1 MTEQEFQLCRPF
13 DLEAATAGELVCWDD
28 GDKLKLVARYS
39 MYEEDT
45 PDAEY
50 VFVWVTGECT
60 GTAANYEQDDVRMAP
75 LTFIQGKP
83 IYKGEYL
90 KYTGFSFS
98 DRSTIIRVTGY
109 NPHVTDESG
118 LIGTIVQSVNNGLHK
133 IGDETWAPFDSWEL
147 VDFDET
153 PEPTAKFHA
162 WIDAGELR
170 HFLPSSDEDCRDVG
184 MVRFKEMD
192 IK

>member
-13 DLEAATAGELVCWDD
+13 DLEAATAGDLVCWND

-45 PDAEY
+45 PYAEY
-50 VFVWVTGECT
+50 VFMWVTGECE

-90 KYTGFSFS
+90 KYTGSMNAG
-98 DRSTIIRVTGY
+98 RSTIIRVTGY
-109 NPHVTDESG
+109 NPHVSDESG
-118 LIGTIVQSVNNGLHK
+118 LIGTIVQARDDWDNV
-133 IGDETWAPFDSWEL
+133 GDETWAPFNSWEL

-162 WIDAGELR
+162 WIDDGELR
-170 HFLPSSDEDCRDVG
+170 HFLPSSDADCREFG

>member
-1 MTEQEFQLCRPF
+1 MTEHEFELCRPF
-13 DLEAATAGELVCWDD
+13 DLEAATAGELVCWSD

-39 MYEEDT
+39 GFTEDT

-50 VFVWVTGECT
+50 VFVWVTGDCK
-60 GTAANYEQDDVRMAP
+60 GTAANYEQWQVRMAP

-83 IYKGEYL
+83 IYKGDYL
-90 KYTGFSFS
+90 KYSES
-98 DRSTIIRVTGY
+98 DTIIRVTGY
-109 NPHVTDESG
+109 NPHVEDETG
-118 LIGTIVQSVNNGLHK
+118 LIGTVVQASGNGPAVE
-133 IGDETWAPFDSWEL
+133 GETWAPFDRWEL

-162 WIDAGELR
+162 WIDDGELR
-170 HFLPSSDEDCRDVG
+170 HFLPSSDEDCREFG